1 MIKKSFIFLFF
12 FLFFSQ
18 KVFATPKESIL
29 ENLNKINNLSFEFK
43 QQIGE
48 KIETGKCKIEY
59 PKRMYCLYDG
69 KNIKEVISNGKTLAI
84 KNNRYNKVYF
94 YRLKKTPFYHVLD
107 KEYIISE
114 IEKLKPQ
121 IINNQLIKFSVI
133 KEKNLFAFFFNAKT
147 FDLAGWETSDIY
159 QNLVVFEINNIQKN
173 IMIDKKL
180 FKLPALD

>member
-94 YRLKKTPFYHVLD
+94 
-107 KEYIISE
+107 
-114 IEKLKPQ
+114 
-121 IINNQLIKFSVI
+121 
-133 KEKNLFAFFFNAKT
+133 
-147 FDLAGWETSDIY
+147 
-159 QNLVVFEINNIQKN
+159 
-173 IMIDKKL
+173 
-180 FKLPALD
+180 